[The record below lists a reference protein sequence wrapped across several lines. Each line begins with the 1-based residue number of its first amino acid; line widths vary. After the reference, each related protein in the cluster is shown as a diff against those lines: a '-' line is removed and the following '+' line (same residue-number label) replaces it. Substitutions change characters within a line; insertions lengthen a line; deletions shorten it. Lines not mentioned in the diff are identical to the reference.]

1 MRQYNCI
8 IELCCDINGREIQ
21 MDNPETL
28 TTLGT
33 QDTGRNKLNKQKQT
47 IKKQKQ
53 KQNKNKKNIKNRKI
67 NTKHKTKEKKNTG
80 ELRFSL

>member
-1 MRQYNCI
+1 
-8 IELCCDINGREIQ
+8 

-47 IKKQKQ
+47 IKKQ
-53 KQNKNKKNIKNRKI
+53 NKNKTKIKR
-67 NTKHKTKEKKNTG
+67 T
-80 ELRFSL
+80 